1 MNDPKQHSISIKEV
15 LSARKVVNQFL
26 RPTALTHY
34 PGLSSVIG
42 AQVYVKHENHQPT
55 GVFKIRGGINLVH
68 NLRQLGSSGI
78 LTIPPGPERPTIGNS
93 NGSILT
99 AAHWLGLK
107 SVVVVPVSTNPVK
120 IKAFRAIGAE
130 VVTAGETP
138 EDCQAAAEQL
148 CRQQGYYHA
157 STCDEPLLINGVG
170 TGFLEIVE
178 DLPDIDV
185 MIVPLGGGTEAAA
198 AISTLRVVRPDVEII
213 AVQAEKSPAA
223 WLSWKEGRM
232 VEAESTSIASGIALG
247 KAFRIPF
254 EIYKDGLSDFIL
266 LSDEEIYDG
275 IGLAWYYT
283 HNLAESAGAVT
294 VAAALKLRQR
304 LAGKKVVLQM
314 SGGNAPVEEIMEAI
328 KRRTFSEG
336 YKMDFP

>member
-1 MNDPKQHSISIKEV
+1 MYNPKQHPISFKEV
-15 LSARKVVNQFL
+15 LLARKVVSQFL

-34 PGLSSVIG
+34 PSLSGVIG

-68 NLRQLGSSGI
+68 HLLKSGYPGI
-78 LTIPPGPERPTIGNS
+78 LTTPPGPERRTIGNS

-107 SVVVVPVSTNPVK
+107 SLVVVPVSTNPVK
-120 IKAFRAIGAE
+120 IKAFQSIGAE
-130 VVTAGETP
+130 VVAAGDTP
-138 EDCQAAAEQL
+138 EDCQTTAEQL
-148 CRQQGYYHA
+148 CRQYGYYHA

-198 AISTLRVVRPDVEII
+198 AITTLRCVNPGVEII
-213 AVQAEKSPAA
+213 AVQAEKAPAA
-223 WLSWKEGRM
+223 WLSWKQGYM
-232 VEAESTSIASGIALG
+232 VEADSTSICLGIALG
-247 KAFRIPF
+247 HAFRIPF

-275 IGLAWYYT
+275 IGLAWHYT

-294 VAAALKLRQR
+294 MAAAFKLRSR
-304 LAGKKVVLQM
+304 LGGKNVVLQM
-314 SGGNAPVEEIMEAI
+314 SGGNAPYEEILEAV
-328 KRRTFSEG
+328 KRPAFFQG
-336 YKMDFP
+336 FP